1 MRDAIPEKD
10 WLHWVETGEASERLL
25 MQVSLKI
32 KMGHGLGEQE
42 ASIYVFHASEI
53 EEILK
58 RI

>member
-1 MRDAIPEKD
+1 MKDAIPEKD

-25 MQVSLKI
+25 MQICLKI
-32 KMGHGLGEQE
+32 KMGHKLGEQE
-42 ASIYVFHASEI
+42 ASIYVFHAQEM